1 MGLLILLLTLQP
13 SFAQNII
20 TIPDSSFENSDPFTN
35 QFFTWFKCQGQPTP
49 WLAGENI
56 GNNYVPSGMN
66 PTQGNYYAHIIGGDI
81 GALDSINQII
91 GVKLSTNLKKSKEYV
106 FFLDASCVVIFKN
119 NTNGDVGQ
127 IKLLLGKNLCEY
139 NQIAWLS
146 PPLDSVWHRYKVE
159 FVPDDDYQFLSLEGW
174 CVTPNKAGDTWV
186 DNLSSIYEE
195 AEQPVLPPINNVTYN
210 SSSKKLEIVCNATT
224 LTNTT
229 LVLYNMLGQQVA
241 MQSFE
246 NNATNYMDVATL
258 PAAIYLLELKA
269 ADGKKLW
276 YQKVM
281 KW

>member
-1 MGLLILLLTLQP
+1 M
-13 SFAQNII
+13 
-20 TIPDSSFENSDPFTN
+20 
-35 QFFTWFKCQGQPTP
+35 
-49 WLAGENI
+49 
-56 GNNYVPSGMN
+56 
-66 PTQGNYYAHIIGGDI
+66 
-81 GALDSINQII
+81 
-91 GVKLSTNLKKSKEYV
+91 
-106 FFLDASCVVIFKN
+106 
-119 NTNGDVGQ
+119 
-127 IKLLLGKNLCEY
+127 
-139 NQIAWLS
+139 
-146 PPLDSVWHRYKVE
+146 LDSVWHRYKVE
-159 FVPDDDYQFLSLEGW
+159 FVPDDNYQYIALEGW
-174 CVTPNKAGDTWV
+174 CITTGSTGDEWV